1 MSGPRLQQSRLE
13 SDLMRAIIITKPG
26 GPEVLEEMDR
36 PRPEPGLGQIRVRV
50 RGSALNRAD
59 LLQRAGAYPAPPGAP
74 ADIPGMEYAG
84 EVEALGPS
92 STLWPIGSRVMGIAG
107 GGTHA
112 ECVCVHEREAM
123 PIPANLSFDEAA
135 AVPEAF
141 LTAYDALIRQISL
154 SAGERVLIHA
164 VGSGV
169 GTAALQVAVV
179 AGAIVIGTSRTQAKL
194 DRAKELG
201 LLHAVNI
208 SRDDWPAEVR
218 EITSGKG
225 VNAILDL
232 IGGSYFASSLDLLAL
247 RGRLILVGLTAGRSA
262 ELNLGMILN
271 KRAHIVGTVLRS
283 RPPEEKFALAREFSE
298 RMIPLFESNRLRPVI
313 DRVFPFSEI
322 GEAHRY
328 MESNSNFGKIV
339 LSWEK

>member
-1 MSGPRLQQSRLE
+1 
-13 SDLMRAIIITKPG
+13 MRAIVITKPG
-26 GPEVLEEMDR
+26 GPEVLAEMDR
-36 PRPEPGLGQIRVRV
+36 PQPEPGLGQIRVRV
-50 RGSALNRAD
+50 RASALNRAD

-74 ADIPGMEYAG
+74 ADIPGMEYVG

-92 STLWPIGSRVMGIAG
+92 STLWPIGERVMGIAG

-112 ECVCVHEREAM
+112 EFVCVHEREAI

-135 AVPEAF
+135 GVPEAF

-154 SAGERVLIHA
+154 SAGERLLIHS

-169 GTAALQVAVV
+169 GTAALQVALV
-179 AGAIVIGTSRTQAKL
+179 AGASVIGTSRSQSKL

-201 LLHAVNI
+201 LQHAVNI
-208 SRDDWPAEVR
+208 SQDDWAAQIR
-218 EITSGKG
+218 ELAPPKG

-232 IGGSYFASSLDLLAL
+232 IGGAYFASSLELLAP
-247 RGRLILVGLTAGRSA
+247 RGRLILVGLTGGRTA

-271 KRAHIVGTVLRS
+271 KRAQIIGTVLRS
-283 RPPEEKFALAREFSE
+283 RPPEEKFALAREFSD

-322 GEAHRY
+322 GDAHRY

-339 LSWEK
+339 LRW

>member
-1 MSGPRLQQSRLE
+1 
-13 SDLMRAIIITKPG
+13 MRAIVITKPG

-50 RGSALNRAD
+50 RASALNRAD

-74 ADIPGMEYAG
+74 ADIPGMEYTG

-92 STLWPIGSRVMGIAG
+92 STLWPIGARVIGIAG

-112 ECVCVHEREAM
+112 EYVCVHEREAIQ
-123 PIPANLSFDEAA
+123 IPANLSFGEAA

-154 SAGERVLIHA
+154 SAGERLLIHA

-169 GTAALQVAVV
+169 GTAALQVALV
-179 AGAIVIGTSRTQAKL
+179 AGATVIGTSRTQSKL

-201 LLHAVNI
+201 LRHAVNI
-208 SRDDWPAEVR
+208 SHDDWPAQVR

-232 IGGSYFASSLDLLAL
+232 IGGNYFASSIELLTL
-247 RGRLILVGLTAGRSA
+247 RGRLILVGLTAGRA
-262 ELNLGMILN
+262 TELNLGMILN

-283 RPPEEKFALAREFSE
+283 RPPEEKFTLAREFSE

-313 DRVFPFSEI
+313 DRVFSFSEI
-322 GEAHRY
+322 GAAHQY

-339 LSWEK
+339 LSWEQ

>member
-1 MSGPRLQQSRLE
+1 
-13 SDLMRAIIITKPG
+13 MRAIVITKPG

-36 PRPEPGLGQIRVRV
+36 PQPVPEHGQIRVRIHA
-50 RGSALNRAD
+50 SALNRAD
-59 LLQRAGAYPAPPGAP
+59 IHQREGRYPAPPGWP

-84 EVEALGPS
+84 EVDALGAS
-92 STLWPIGSRVMGIAG
+92 ATFWPVGARVMGIAG

-112 ECVCVHEREAM
+112 EYVCVHEREAM
-123 PIPANLSFDEAA
+123 PIPANLSFEEAA

-141 LTAYDALIRQISL
+141 ITAYDALVRQISL
-154 SAGERVLIHA
+154 SAGEHLLIHA

-169 GTAALQVAVV
+169 GIAALQVALV
-179 AGAIVIGTSRTQAKL
+179 AGASVIGTSRTQSKL
-194 DRAKELG
+194 DRAKDLG
-201 LLHAVNI
+201 LQHAVNI
-208 SRDDWPAEVR
+208 SRDDWPSQVR

-232 IGGSYFASSLDLLAL
+232 IGGSYFASSLELLAL

-262 ELNLGMILN
+262 ELNLGIILN

-298 RMIPLFESNRLRPVI
+298 RMIPLFESNRLRPVT
-313 DRVFPFSEI
+313 DRIFPFNEI
-322 GEAHRY
+322 GAAHRY

-339 LSWEK
+339 LTWAK

>member
-1 MSGPRLQQSRLE
+1 
-13 SDLMRAIIITKPG
+13 MRAIVITKPG
-26 GPEVLEEMDR
+26 GPEVLQGMDR
-36 PRPEPGLGQIRVRV
+36 PQPEPGLGQIRVRV
-50 RGSALNRAD
+50 HASALNRAD
-59 LLQRAGAYPAPPGAP
+59 IHQREGRYPAPPGWP
-74 ADIPGMEYAG
+74 TDIPGMEYAG
-84 EVEALGPS
+84 EVEALGAS
-92 STLWPIGSRVMGIAG
+92 ATLWPVGARVMGIAG

-112 ECVCVHEREAM
+112 EYVCVHEREAIQM
-123 PIPANLSFDEAA
+123 PTNLSFEEAA

-141 LTAYDALIRQISL
+141 LTAYDALIRQVSL
-154 SAGERVLIHA
+154 SAGERLLIHA

-169 GTAALQVAVV
+169 GTAALQVALV
-179 AGAIVIGTSRTQAKL
+179 AGAIVIGTSRTQSKL

-201 LLHAVNI
+201 LQHPVNI
-208 SRDDWPAEVR
+208 TRDDWPAQVR

-225 VNAILDL
+225 IDAILDL
-232 IGGSYFASSLDLLAL
+232 IGGAYFASSVDLLEL

-283 RPPEEKFALAREFSE
+283 RPTEEKFALAREFSE
-298 RMIPLFESNRLRPVI
+298 RTIPLFESNRLRPVI

-322 GEAHRY
+322 GAAHRY

-339 LSWEK
+339 LRWEK

>member
-1 MSGPRLQQSRLE
+1 
-13 SDLMRAIIITKPG
+13 MRAIVITKPG
-26 GPEVLEEMDR
+26 GPEVLAEMDR

-50 RGSALNRAD
+50 HASALNRAD
-59 LLQRAGAYPAPPGAP
+59 LHQRAGNYPAPPGAP

-84 EVEALGPS
+84 EVDALGS
-92 STLWPIGSRVMGIAG
+92 SATLWPVGARVMGIAG

-112 ECVCVHEREAM
+112 EYVCVHERETIQ
-123 PIPANLSFDEAA
+123 IPANLSFYEAA

-154 SAGERVLIHA
+154 SAGDRLLIHA

-169 GTAALQVAVV
+169 GTAALQVAIVT
-179 AGAIVIGTSRTQAKL
+179 GAIVIGTSRTQSKL

-201 LLHAVNI
+201 LEHAVDI
-208 SRDDWPAEVR
+208 SRDDWQARVR
-218 EITSGKG
+218 ELTSGNG
-225 VNAILDL
+225 VSAILDL
-232 IGGSYFASSLDLLAL
+232 IGGSYFAASLDLLTL
-247 RGRLILVGLTAGRSA
+247 RGRLILVGLTAGRTA

-271 KRAHIVGTVLRS
+271 KRAHVVGTLLRS
-283 RPPEEKFALAREFSE
+283 RAPEEKFVVAREFSD
-298 RMIPLFESNRLRPVI
+298 RIIPLFESNRLRPVI

-322 GEAHRY
+322 RAAHQL

-339 LSWEK
+339 LRWEK